1 MHELWESIVEGFKML
16 FSKSRDKGYIHII
29 TPRGEMGEMEFK
41 ANFGDKDS
49 IERALNI
56 INKEKE
62 LRFEKLRFEKK
73 VELR

>member
-29 TPRGEMGEMEFK
+29 TPRGEMEFK

-62 LRFEKLRFEKK
+62 LRFENK